1 MKNISS
7 SRFYSGVI
15 TIQEKKKSHKPPTI
29 IKILTMAESRA
40 PVRTFL
46 RNLSEY
52 IIAVNGAPDINEYM
66 ISTLVVLRNALY
78 RHEDAL
84 NELGPLQSGE
94 ADAHKRRFLSHYLY
108 RGLHTNARIFYF
120 IRDYCGPE
128 GDPAGVLNN
137 RFEAALLSDHIVRET
152 YEQQRVIYE
161 YKIAN
166 NSLW

>member
-1 MKNISS
+1 M
-7 SRFYSGVI
+7 
-15 TIQEKKKSHKPPTI
+15 T
-29 IKILTMAESRA
+29 ESRE
-40 PVRTFL
+40 PVRIFL
-46 RNLSEY
+46 RSLSEY
-52 IIAVNGAPDINEYM
+52 ILAVNGAPDITEHM
-66 ISTLVVLRNALY
+66 ISTLVVLRNALR

-84 NELGPLQSGE
+84 DELGPLQIGE
-94 ADAHKRRFLSHYLY
+94 SDAHKRRFLSLYLY

-137 RFEAALLSDHIVRET
+137 RFEAALLSNHIIQET
-152 YEQQRVIYE
+152 AEQQRVIYE

>member
-1 MKNISS
+1 M
-7 SRFYSGVI
+7 
-15 TIQEKKKSHKPPTI
+15 T
-29 IKILTMAESRA
+29 ESRA

-46 RNLSEY
+46 RNLSQY
-52 IIAVNGAPDINEYM
+52 IFAVNGAPDVNEYM
-66 ISTLVVLRNALY
+66 ISTLVVLRDALY

-94 ADAHKRRFLSHYLY
+94 PDAQKRRILSHYFY
-108 RGLHTNARIFYF
+108 RGLRTNARIFYF

-128 GDPAGVLNN
+128 GHPAGVLDN
-137 RFEAALLSDHIVRET
+137 RFEAALLSDHIIRET
-152 YEQQRVIYE
+152 NEQERVIYD